1 MASSD
6 VRSVQRAFKI
16 LEVFAESR
24 RAMSLKELTS
34 KVDCP
39 TSSLADL
46 LKTMSRIGCLTFD
59 TDTKTYLPSTRLAA
73 LSDWVGQ
80 ELLASGEQRAAL
92 HDLCAETG
100 GTILLGTPNDLDVE
114 YLYVLGTG
122 SAVHYAPGD
131 QGQRPLVRSGP
142 GWMLLSQLDDEAVD
156 RIWRRSIACGL
167 TNRREIPLEKLMER
181 VEFCRANG
189 YAVGRDCRNSDAAIV
204 AITLPAQPHGRRL
217 TIGIRGIADYIED
230 NLTNTLAILKTCAA
244 RVSGATS
251 NWTNTLTMLK
261 VCTGRVSEAT
271 S

>member
-24 RAMSLKELTS
+24 RAMSLKDLTG

-59 TDTKTYLPSTRLAA
+59 TDTKTYFPSTRLAS

-80 ELLASGEQRAAL
+80 ELLTSGEQRAAL
-92 HDLCAETG
+92 QDLCAETG

-114 YLYVLGTG
+114 YLYVLGG
-122 SAVHYAPGD
+122 NSAPFYPCD

-142 GWMLLSQLDDEAVD
+142 GWMLLSELDDEAVD

-167 TNRREIPLEKLMER
+167 ADRRDTPLEKLMEQI
-181 VEFCRANG
+181 EFCRANG
-189 YAVGRDCRNSDAAIV
+189 YAVERDPSNPDAAIV
-204 AITLPAQPHGRRL
+204 AVTLPARPHGRRL
-217 TIGIRGIADYIED
+217 TIGIGGITDYLEN
-230 NLTNTLAILKTCAA
+230 NLASTLTILKACAA
-244 RVSGATS
+244 RVSGMTS
-251 NWTNTLTMLK
+251 NLTNSLTIFK
-261 VCTGRVSEAT
+261 GYTRVSEVMG
-271 S
+271 